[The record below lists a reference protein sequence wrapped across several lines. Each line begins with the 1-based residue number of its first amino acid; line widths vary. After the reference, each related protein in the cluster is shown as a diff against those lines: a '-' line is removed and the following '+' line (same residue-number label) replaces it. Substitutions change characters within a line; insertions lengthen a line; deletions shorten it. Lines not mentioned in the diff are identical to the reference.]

1 MPHIPDFLLEFLDMD
16 VSINQLALREGGLGG
31 VATLF
36 EKKAWQLV
44 TFYSIISLACTSWL
58 QLLGVPLSNIASDY

>member
-1 MPHIPDFLLEFLDMD
+1 MD

-36 EKKAWQLV
+36 EKKA
-44 TFYSIISLACTSWL
+44 
-58 QLLGVPLSNIASDY
+58 

>member
-36 EKKAWQLV
+36 EKKA
-44 TFYSIISLACTSWL
+44 
-58 QLLGVPLSNIASDY
+58 